1 MLTVWVCRLC
11 MCMSDV
17 TVCVCVCCAQFCV
30 GTIEED
36 YLGVI
41 GMPNE

>member
-1 MLTVWVCRLC
+1 MHWRPVAAASRYAILRLI
-11 MCMSDV
+11 
-17 TVCVCVCCAQFCV
+17 TRGCAMQFCV